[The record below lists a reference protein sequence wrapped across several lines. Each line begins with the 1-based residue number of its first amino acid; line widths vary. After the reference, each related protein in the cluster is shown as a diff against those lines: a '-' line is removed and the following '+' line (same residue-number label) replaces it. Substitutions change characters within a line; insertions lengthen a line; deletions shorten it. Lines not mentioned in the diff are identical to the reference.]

1 MALCVLSVSSVCVFR
16 KQNLCVRSLGYIVGA
31 SQPLCENMCGR
42 SLGYIV
48 GASPPPLCV
57 HSLDPCMLP
66 TPLCGIFFTYI
77 CLTPLG
83 ILEKIFLVPL
93 SHLTVLCL
101 QVHLAGHVIVHVP
114 ELDGDLSL
122 FTVLALLPGSP
133 FPNLL
138 SNCFLLFWHS
148 LVFRYI
154 ISIITISS
162 NSLVFFFLIILNDAE
177 KQIT

>member
-1 MALCVLSVSSVCVFR
+1 MNKQERRHFHAKTTSAKLYFYIGVGSRDLFISEAHPALGIFPVFF
-16 KQNLCVRSLGYIVGA
+16 
-31 SQPLCENMCGR
+31 
-42 SLGYIV
+42 
-48 GASPPPLCV
+48 
-57 HSLDPCMLP
+57 PCMLP

-101 QVHLAGHVIVHVP
+101 QVHLAGHVIVQVP
-114 ELDGDLSL
+114 ELDGDLLL

-138 SNCFLLFWHS
+138 SNCFLLF
-148 LVFRYI
+148 
-154 ISIITISS
+154 
-162 NSLVFFFLIILNDAE
+162 
-177 KQIT
+177 